1 MRCCALCSRRGGFL
15 AAVVALGLLGSVAT
29 AEGASITIEPDD
41 YPVDTALTHG
51 SPHVTLMT
59 LGSDNVA
66 IPLFTVTVAK
76 GDSATT
82 DLSPTGDMVFAHAG
96 VSFFTINR
104 KLRAEFNGTTS
115 DVSIAF
121 AGGIPFSTTTA
132 RLEVYDVSGNL
143 LETDVSDP
151 TGYGVFGTLSV
162 SRPQADI
169 ARAVI
174 YGGFGEFGSFDALSF
189 ATPVPEPAGIGICAA
204 VAGGLLLRRRGR

>member
-1 MRCCALCSRRGGFL
+1 MRCCALRLGRIGFV
-15 AAVVALGLLGSVAT
+15 AAFITLGLVGFSAT
-29 AEGASITIEPDD
+29 ADAGLITIEPDN
-41 YPVDTALTHG
+41 YPVDTALTNV
-51 SPHVTLMT
+51 SPYVTLMT

-66 IPLFTVTVAK
+66 VPLFTVTAAE

-82 DLSPTGDMVFAHAG
+82 DLSPTGDLVFAHAG
-96 VSFFTINR
+96 VSFFTTTR
-104 KLRAEFNGTTS
+104 KLQAEFNGTTS

-121 AGGIPFSTTTA
+121 AGGRPLSTTTA

-189 ATPVPEPAGIGICAA
+189 ATPIPEPASIGLCAA
-204 VAGGLLLRRRGR
+204 AAGGLLMRRRGR